1 MAKPLDIIQ
10 PGQIIPTALHQE
22 MQKSYLEYA
31 MSVIVGRALPDVRD
45 GLKPVHRRILY
56 AMHELG
62 LTPDRPFRK
71 CARVVG
77 DVLGKYHPHG
87 DQSVYD
93 ALVRMVQEFSSRY
106 PLLGGHGNFGSVDND
121 PPAAMRYTETRL
133 AAIGNTGMLT
143 EIGEATVDFV
153 GNFDNSQQEPTVL
166 PAQLPFLL
174 LNGSSGIAVG
184 MATNIPPHNL
194 GEVVDGLIALIDNPE
209 LPDEKLLKLIP
220 GPDFPTGGEIVGI
233 DGIREAYLTGRG
245 SITVRGVTQIE
256 EMPAPK
262 GKYRRSAIIITE
274 LPYQVNK
281 ATLIEKIAELVN
293 NKKIEGISD
302 LRDESDRDGIRVVIE
317 LKRDS
322 NIPKILEGL
331 YKQTALQNTF
341 GTIMLALFEGQPHQM
356 TLREILTHFL
366 SFREETLTK
375 RYTHELDQT
384 ESRQHI
390 VEGWLTAL
398 SNLDDV
404 ITILRNSA
412 DGGRAKLD
420 LQNRFDMS
428 DRQADAVLGMPL
440 RRLTGLERTNLQTEF
455 DDLTVKV
462 AGLRKLLSDR
472 NELLKALKKDL
483 RSLKKQFGDP
493 RKTRIINLG
502 TPLKPIKPRKPK
514 PTFEELQAAEQAA
527 AAARKAAADL
537 KAAEVLRSLE
547 AAMEFTDES
556 EVDERELGEGELDE
570 NNLGEDELDEGDLGE
585 EELNEDELGETIE
598 IEAIVSF
605 EVSSEVSPVPISP
618 PMPAQ
623 SSFDL
628 TLEVESEVLTQP
640 KTRTPA
646 SPKTPKATSK
656 DSTPIE
662 LFTLDREVEVVVE
675 INPAGFIRRMGQTVY
690 DRIGQKTSLST
701 RPIPA
706 ETCPIQTEFLTVND
720 TLIVLTRSGKAF
732 PLSVKDIPQA
742 SGSTPGKPLI
752 ELLPSSVS
760 SEGSDAIA
768 SVFLLPDDLENQ
780 GLLLLT
786 VQGKIKRIAMTEF
799 PDLTNRGLVTIKLKD
814 DDRILFADFVEEGD
828 QVVVATTMG
837 RVIRVEI
844 NEATLPI
851 ASRTA
856 AGSQI
861 TKVLKLE
868 RFVGWA
874 IAGYEDEFLLMSA
887 EGYSKRMTVGLLK
900 LCNLGDLGQHV
911 FQFTNK
917 GDRVVGMTVAF
928 PGTLLRVKTDRP
940 NGRFV
945 TQLAVEAVPLAS
957 RENKGSQPLTLEPGE
972 SVAEIAIVA

>member
-45 GLKPVHRRILY
+45 GLKPVHRRIMY

-233 DGIREAYLTGRG
+233 DGIREAYLTGHG

-356 TLREILTHFL
+356 TLREILNHFL

-375 RYTHELDQT
+375 RYAHELDQT

-412 DGGRAKLD
+412 DGGRAKLE
-420 LQNRFDMS
+420 LQNRFDLS

-455 DDLTVKV
+455 NELTVKV
-462 AGLRKLLSDR
+462 ASLRKLLSDR

-493 RKTRIINLG
+493 RRTRIINLG

-514 PTFEELQAAEQAA
+514 PTFEELQAAEQEA

-547 AAMEFTDES
+547 AAMESTDE
-556 EVDERELGEGELDE
+556 DDRAD
-570 NNLGEDELDEGDLGE
+570 LGEDELDENELGE
-585 EELNEDELGETIE
+585 DELGEDDLSEDELGETIAS
-598 IEAIVSF
+598 ISIVSP
-605 EVSSEVSPVPISP
+605 EVSPAPI
-618 PMPAQ
+618 PAPIPEQ
-623 SSFDL
+623 SSFNL
-628 TLEVESEVLTQP
+628 TLEVESDRPVTP
-640 KTRTPA
+640 KTRNPA
-646 SPKTPKATSK
+646 SPKTPKAAKATPK
-656 DSTPIE
+656 DAEPAE
-662 LFTLDREVEVVVE
+662 LFIFDREVEVVVE
-675 INPAGFIRRMGQTVY
+675 INPAGFIRRMGQTIY
-690 DRIGQKTSLST
+690 DRSGQKTSLST
-701 RPIPA
+701 RPSPA

-742 SGSTPGKPLI
+742 SGSAPGKPLL

-760 SEGSDAIA
+760 SEGPDAIA

-786 VQGKIKRIAMTEF
+786 VQGKIKRIALTEF

-814 DDRILFADFVEEGD
+814 DDHILFADFVEEGD

-844 NEATLPI
+844 NAETLPI

-856 AGSQI
+856 AGSQV

-928 PGTLLRVKTDRP
+928 PGTILRIKTDRP
-940 NGRFV
+940 SGSFV

-957 RENKGSQPLTLEPGE
+957 RENKGTQPLTLEPGE
-972 SVAEIAIVA
+972 SVAQITIVS

>member
-45 GLKPVHRRILY
+45 GLKPVHRRIMY

-194 GEVVDGLIALIDNPE
+194 GEVVNGLIALIDNPE

-233 DGIREAYLTGRG
+233 DGIREAYLTGHG

-412 DGGRAKLD
+412 DGGRAKLE
-420 LQNRFDMS
+420 LQNRFDLS

-455 DDLTVKV
+455 NELTVKV
-462 AGLRKLLSDR
+462 ASLRKLLSDR

-493 RKTRIINLG
+493 RRTRIINLG

-514 PTFEELQAAEQAA
+514 PTFEELQAAEQEA
-527 AAARKAAADL
+527 AAARKEAADL
-537 KAAEVLRSLE
+537 KAAEVIRSLE
-547 AAMEFTDES
+547 AAMESTDE
-556 EVDERELGEGELDE
+556 DDRAELDE
-570 NNLGEDELDEGDLGE
+570 NELGEDDLS
-585 EELNEDELGETIE
+585 EDELGETIAS
-598 IEAIVSF
+598 ISIVSP
-605 EVSSEVSPVPISP
+605 EVSPAPI
-618 PMPAQ
+618 PAPIPEQ
-623 SSFDL
+623 SSFNL
-628 TLEVESEVLTQP
+628 TLEVESDRPVTP
-640 KTRTPA
+640 KTRNPA
-646 SPKTPKATSK
+646 SPKTPKATPK
-656 DSTPIE
+656 DAEPAE
-662 LFTLDREVEVVVE
+662 LFIFDREVEVVVE
-675 INPAGFIRRMGQTVY
+675 INPAGFIRRMGQTIY
-690 DRIGQKTSLST
+690 DRSGQKTSLST
-701 RPIPA
+701 RPSPA
-706 ETCPIQTEFLTVND
+706 ETCPIQTEFVTVND

-732 PLSVKDIPQA
+732 LLRVKDIPQA
-742 SGSTPGKPLI
+742 SGSAHGKPLL
-752 ELLPSSVS
+752 ELLPSSLS
-760 SEGSDAIA
+760 SEGPDAIA

-786 VQGKIKRIAMTEF
+786 VQGKIKRIALTEF
-799 PDLTNRGLVTIKLKD
+799 PDLTNRGLVTIKLRD
-814 DDRILFADFVEEGD
+814 DDHILFADFVEEGD

-844 NEATLPI
+844 NAETLPI

-856 AGSQI
+856 AGSQV

-928 PGTLLRVKTDRP
+928 PGTILRIKTDRP
-940 NGRFV
+940 SGSFV

-957 RENKGSQPLTLEPGE
+957 RENKGAQPLTLEPGE
-972 SVAEIAIVA
+972 SVAQITIVS

>member
-1 MAKPLDIIQ
+1 
-10 PGQIIPTALHQE
+10 
-22 MQKSYLEYA
+22 
-31 MSVIVGRALPDVRD
+31 MSVIIGRALPDVRD

-356 TLREILTHFL
+356 TLREVLNHFL

-390 VEGWLTAL
+390 VEGWLMAL

-412 DGGRAKLD
+412 DGGRAKLE

-455 DDLTVKV
+455 NELAVKV

-483 RSLKKQFGDP
+483 RSLKKQFGDA

-514 PTFEELQAAEQAA
+514 PTFEELEAAERAA

-547 AAMEFTDES
+547 AAMESTDEDDRADL
-556 EVDERELGEGELDE
+556 DEDDLGDDHLGESDLGDDH
-570 NNLGEDELDEGDLGE
+570 LGESDPDATESGE
-585 EELNEDELGETIE
+585 DKQGETIAATS
-598 IEAIVSF
+598 IAVP
-605 EVSSEVSPVPISP
+605 EVSPAPISTP
-618 PMPAQ
+618 ISAQ
-623 SSFDL
+623 PSFDF
-628 TLEVESEVLTQP
+628 TLETEVQP
-640 KTRTPA
+640 KTRTTA
-646 SPKTPKATSK
+646 SPKAPKASLKATSK
-656 DSTPIE
+656 NTAPTE
-662 LFTLDREVEVVVE
+662 LLLFDREVEVVVE
-675 INPAGFIRRMGQTVY
+675 INPAGFIRRMGQSIY
-690 DRIGQKTSLST
+690 DRSGQKTLST
-701 RPIPA
+701 RPSPA
-706 ETCPIQTEFLTVND
+706 DTCPIQTQFLTVNE

-742 SGSTPGKPLI
+742 YGNTPGKPLL
-752 ELLPSSVS
+752 ELLPSSVRD
-760 SEGSDAIA
+760 EGPDSIA
-768 SVFLLPDDLENQ
+768 SIFLLPDDLENQ
-780 GLLLLT
+780 ALLLLT
-786 VQGKIKRIAMTEF
+786 VQGKIKRIALTEF

-814 DDRILFADFVEEGD
+814 DDRILLADFVEEGD
-828 QVVVATTMG
+828 QVVVGTTMG

-844 NEATLPI
+844 NEETLPI
-851 ASRTA
+851 ASRTT

-861 TKVLKLE
+861 TKILKLE

-874 IAGYEDEFLLMSA
+874 IAGYEDEFLLISA

-917 GDRVVGMTVAF
+917 SDRVAGMTVAF
-928 PGTLLRVKTDRP
+928 PGTVLRVKTDRP
-940 NGRFV
+940 NGSFV
-945 TQLAVEAVPLAS
+945 TQLAIEAVPLAS
-957 RENKGSQPLTLEPGE
+957 RENKGAQPLTLEPGE
-972 SVAEIAIVA
+972 SVSQITIVS

>member
-45 GLKPVHRRILY
+45 GLKPVHRRIMY

-153 GNFDNSQQEPTVL
+153 GNFDNSQQEPTVM

-194 GEVVDGLIALIDNPE
+194 GEVVNGLIALIDNPE

-233 DGIREAYLTGRG
+233 DGIREAYLTGHG

-412 DGGRAKLD
+412 DGGRAKLE
-420 LQNRFDMS
+420 LQNHFDLS

-455 DDLTVKV
+455 NELTVKV
-462 AGLRKLLSDR
+462 ASLRKLLSDR

-493 RKTRIINLG
+493 RRTRIINLG

-514 PTFEELQAAEQAA
+514 PTFEELQAAEQEA

-547 AAMEFTDES
+547 AAMESTDE
-556 EVDERELGEGELDE
+556 DDRAD
-570 NNLGEDELDEGDLGE
+570 LGEDELDENELGEDDLG
-585 EELNEDELGETIE
+585 EDELGETIAS
-598 IEAIVSF
+598 ISIVSP
-605 EVSSEVSPVPISP
+605 EVSPALIPAPIP
-618 PMPAQ
+618 EQ
-623 SSFDL
+623 SSFNL
-628 TLEVESEVLTQP
+628 TLEVESDRPVTP
-640 KTRTPA
+640 KTRNPA
-646 SPKTPKATSK
+646 SPKTPKAAKATPK
-656 DSTPIE
+656 DAESAE
-662 LFTLDREVEVVVE
+662 LFIFDREVEVVVE
-675 INPAGFIRRMGQTVY
+675 INPAGFIRRMGQTIY
-690 DRIGQKTSLST
+690 DRSGQKTSLST
-701 RPIPA
+701 RPSPA
-706 ETCPIQTEFLTVND
+706 ETCPIQTEFVTVND

-732 PLSVKDIPQA
+732 PLRVKDIPQA
-742 SGSTPGKPLI
+742 SGSAPGKPLL

-760 SEGSDAIA
+760 SEGPNAIA

-786 VQGKIKRIAMTEF
+786 VQGKIKRIALMEF

-814 DDRILFADFVEEGD
+814 DDHILFADFVEEGD

-844 NEATLPI
+844 NAETLPI

-856 AGSQI
+856 AGSQV

-928 PGTLLRVKTDRP
+928 PGTILRIKTDRP
-940 NGRFV
+940 SGSFV

-957 RENKGSQPLTLEPGE
+957 RENKGAQPLTLEPGE
-972 SVAEIAIVA
+972 GVAQITIVS